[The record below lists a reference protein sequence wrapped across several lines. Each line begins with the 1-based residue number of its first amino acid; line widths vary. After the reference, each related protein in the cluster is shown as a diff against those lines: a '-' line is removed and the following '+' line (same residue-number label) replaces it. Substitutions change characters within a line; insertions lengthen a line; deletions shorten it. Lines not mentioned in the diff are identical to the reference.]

1 MDAVTYQATGMIV
14 VFACLVFL
22 SLIRRWIGEKYRHYK
37 GNVYEVTGFAK
48 HSETGEKLVIY
59 RSVEHPEDVW
69 ARPYDM
75 FVESLWHAGQKINRF
90 ELI

>member
-1 MDAVTYQATGMIV
+1 MFVG
-14 VFACLVFL
+14 
-22 SLIRRWIGEKYRHYK
+22 GKYRHFK

-59 RSVEHPEDVW
+59 RSVNNPDDIW

-75 FVESLWHAGQKINRF
+75 FNEIFWRGGEKIKRF

>member
-1 MDAVTYQATGMIV
+1 MI
-14 VFACLVFL
+14 
-22 SLIRRWIGEKYRHYK
+22 IGEKYRHYK